1 MAQDQS
7 LVVVVPFFNEEENID
22 NFFNRLV
29 DGLGHRLKGIV
40 AVDDGS
46 TDQTVTL
53 VQKHINILSV
63 PIRLVRL
70 SRNFGHQSALLAGCE
85 QGCRLAEE
93 VGADWI
99 GTIDGDLQDRPED
112 FVSLLD
118 VSEDQ
123 DVVYAVRAERHDGWV
138 MRVFA
143 PKFYRLLSR
152 TSHFPI
158 PQNAGTFS
166 VIRTPVARQIV
177 DCADADPYFPGLRA
191 WVGYRQKGLLLDRQA
206 RGGGTSKV
214 AIPGL
219 IRLSL
224 RALILYSDLP
234 SRVVVGAAGVLFAIL
249 AVLAAV
255 VLALRLAGVIL
266 PTGVTSILLLEV
278 FSLGLC
284 AAFFSILTL
293 MLGRIKTNSS
303 RQKHWV
309 VMSVE
314 QADAGARNP

>member
-1 MAQDQS
+1 MPQDQS

-29 DGLGHRLKGIV
+29 ASLGPSLKGIV

-46 TDQTVTL
+46 TDQTVSLIKGQIETSP
-53 VQKHINILSV
+53 VC
-63 PIRLVRL
+63 IRLVRL
-70 SRNFGHQSALLAGCE
+70 SRNFGHQSALVAGCE

-93 VGADWI
+93 LGAQWI

-112 FVSLLD
+112 FVRLL
-118 VSEDQ
+118 EQ
-123 DVVYAVRAERHDGWV
+123 GANHDVVYAVRAERHDGWV

-143 PKFYRLLSR
+143 PKFYKLLSR
-152 TSHFPI
+152 TSLFPI
-158 PQNAGTFS
+158 PPNAGTFG
-166 VIRTPVARQIV
+166 VIRLPVARQIV
-177 DCADADPYFPGLRA
+177 ACADADPYFPGLRA

-206 RGGGTSKV
+206 REGGTSKV
-214 AIPGL
+214 AIHGL

-234 SRVVVGAAGVLFAIL
+234 SRVVVGAAGILFALL
-249 AVLAAV
+249 AFLAAL
-255 VLALRLAGVIL
+255 VLVLRLSGVIL
-266 PTGVTSILLLEV
+266 PTGVTSIILLEV

-284 AAFFSILTL
+284 AGFFSILTL

-303 RQKHWV
+303 RQKNWV

-314 QADAGARNP
+314 QTAPDGNKP